1 MLNITKILRENSKK
15 KFIYLLIYSGFF
27 VFLIRFIFKY
37 FDMGLIIGILMFM
50 GLVLIHELGHFIAA
64 KKSGVKVLEFGIW
77 IPPKIFK
84 LWTDKSGTEYTL
96 NLIPLWWFVRLKGE
110 DPKHEEEFNAKDSF
124 IKAKIQRKILILI
137 AWVTANFL
145 AAWVIFTFVFTTGTK
160 PISMISENMFT
171 TQVESYL
178 MPTKSF
184 LYEQWFISEEHKK
197 SIENIPVKVFEI
209 VPWWLGEQMGIQSWD
224 IIKSVNSVSINAWNI
239 EQILKNNIW
248 WNISLYYTRNGV
260 SYQTQ
265 WICEEE
271 SCLLGIAFSYSGF
284 SKEDVSSLDED
295 FIKFPFVTAMGIAF
309 KEVKAQSQLTFH
321 ALWSLGRNLISFDKT
336 KISWALNKLS
346 WPVWAVKFGD
356 MLLEAGGWKQFLAF
370 AGLISLALALFNVL
384 PIPALD
390 GGRLL
395 GVLIQRIG
403 RLQPEKYFTI
413 EGVINFVFFVLLM
426 GLGIYIIFKDLVR
439 FWGVKIPFIG

>member
-1 MLNITKILRENSKK
+1 
-15 KFIYLLIYSGFF
+15 
-27 VFLIRFIFKY
+27 
-37 FDMGLIIGILMFM
+37 MGLIIGILMFM
-50 GLVLIHELGHFIAA
+50 WLVLIHELWHFIAA

-77 IPPKIFK
+77 IPPKICK
-84 LWTDKSGTEYTL
+84 IRTDKSGTEYTL

-124 IKAKIQRKILILI
+124 IKAKIRSKIAILI

-145 AAWVIFTFVFTTGTK
+145 AAWAIFTFVFSTGTK

-184 LYEQWFISEEHKK
+184 LYQKWFISEEQKK
-197 SIENIPVKVFEI
+197 NIENLPVKVFEVI
-209 VPWWLGEQMGIQSWD
+209 PWWLWEKLWIQSWD

-239 EQILKNNIW
+239 EQVLKNNIW
-248 WNISLYYTRNGV
+248 WEISLYYTRNWI
-260 SYQTQ
+260 SNQTE

-284 SKEDVSSLDED
+284 SKENLSDLEWN
-295 FIKFPFVTAMGIAF
+295 FIKFPFVTAMWISL
-309 KEVKAQSQLTFH
+309 KEIKAQTQLTFN
-321 ALWSLGRNLISFDKT
+321 ALWDLGKNLISFDKT

-346 WPVWAVKFGD
+346 WPVGAVKFGD
-356 MLLEAGGWKQFLAF
+356 MLLEAGWWKQFLAF
-370 AGLISLALALFNVL
+370 AGLISLALAIFNVL

-390 GGRLL
+390 WWRLL
-395 GVLIQRIG
+395 GVLIQRIW
-403 RLQPEKYFTI
+403 RLKPEKYFTI

-426 GLGIYIIFKDLVR
+426 GLGVYIIFKDLVR